1 MGRGSLT
8 GSVVMNREAALAYL
22 VVRPGTAEEQVAVVN
37 GRLFVGREC
46 AGIDDR
52 QRLVLDEPDVS
63 RNHFEIRLRQDSEVA
78 HVVDLSTNG
87 TRLNGVR
94 IERATAVTLR
104 SGDRLL
110 IGNVEMEFRSE
121 SHQQSLG
128 VVDPRATARRIYRA
142 PMALVVG
149 DIIGYS
155 TMSEGTSSEVIAGA
169 IERLFAGLR
178 RLVHGRS
185 GTLTDLAGDAFF
197 AVWELD
203 AVPDAA
209 ASAVEFAL
217 DARDL
222 VGLIAPVLGVR
233 APDGGHLEMG
243 WAVVVGDAG
252 VTTLAHGL
260 ISVLGDATNL
270 AFRLSGLAG
279 RDGRPPVIV
288 TRAVSEQLGDRFAFG
303 PPEEVTVKG
312 RVTSEVILGVTRRS

>member
-1 MGRGSLT
+1 M
-8 GSVVMNREAALAYL
+8 VNREAALAYL
-22 VVRPGTAEEQVAVVN
+22 VVGPGTADERVAVVN

-46 AGIDDR
+46 AGIDDS
-52 QRLVLDEPDVS
+52 QRLVLDDPDVS
-63 RNHFEIRLRQDSEVA
+63 RNHFEIRLRPDSEVA

-94 IERATAVTLR
+94 IERATSVTLR
-104 SGDRLL
+104 SGDRLV
-110 IGNVEMEFRSE
+110 IGAIEMEFRSE
-121 SHQQSLG
+121 RHQQSLG
-128 VVDPRATARRIYRA
+128 VVDPRATARRIYRTR
-142 PMALVVG
+142 MALVVG

-155 TMSEGTSSEVIAGA
+155 TISEGAASDVVAGA
-169 IERLFAGLR
+169 IERLFAALR

-203 AVPDAA
+203 AVADAA
-209 ASAVEFAL
+209 ASAVDFAL
-217 DARDL
+217 DAREQ
-222 VGLIAPVLGVR
+222 VGQIAPVLGVR
-233 APDGGHLEMG
+233 APDGGSLEMG

-288 TRAVSEQLGDRFAFG
+288 TREVSELLGDKFALG
-303 PPEEVTVKG
+303 PPEQVTVKG
-312 RVTSEVILGVTRRS
+312 RVTPEVILGVTRRL